1 MEQAWS
7 HSPAWGWGLPREG
20 LSEPQLC
27 PPRTEAQQEVG
38 STGPKHQAGWHP
50 QRAEPTPAPL
60 ALMEV
65 RFLAATSG
73 GCPPLP
79 FRSRTRCLPQATHS
93 PSGLSAF
100 GCWAP
105 QAWPLCS
112 LSLWPPRSLWH
123 KR

>member
-73 GCPPLP
+73 GCPPPPFPEPYPLP
-79 FRSRTRCLPQATHS
+79 SPGNPQPQRPVS
-93 PSGLSAF
+93 LWVLGPSGL
-100 GCWAP
+100 AP
-105 QAWPLCS
+105 L
-112 LSLWPPRSLWH
+112 LSESVAP
-123 KR
+123 